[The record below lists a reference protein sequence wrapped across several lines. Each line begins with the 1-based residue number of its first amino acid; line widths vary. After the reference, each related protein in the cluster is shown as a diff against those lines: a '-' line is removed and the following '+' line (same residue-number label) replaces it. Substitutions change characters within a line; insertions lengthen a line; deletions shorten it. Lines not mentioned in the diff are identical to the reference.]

1 MFRTRAARASALI
14 EILAVLAVLALL
26 GGVAAVGVPRI
37 THTAG
42 TPSDG
47 VTAPQITSTAAA
59 EALVDSGR
67 KMALT
72 AEAKDLVGLVTIATA
87 TDTVGAADVIAR
99 TTVESGQLRLP
110 GAGPTMTLSTG
121 HTAVVSATAHTVT
134 LTTAGCSVVVSAGPG
149 VYDPATVGEAVCG

>member
-14 EILAVLAVLALL
+14 EILAVLATLALL
-26 GGVAAVGVPRI
+26 GGVAVGVPRL
-37 THTAG
+37 THTAVA
-42 TPSDG
+42 PSDG

-59 EALVDSGR
+59 RALVDSGR

-72 AEAKDLVGLVTIATA
+72 AEAKDFAGLVSIATA
-87 TDTVGAADVIAR
+87 TDTVSAADVISR
-99 TTVESGQLRLP
+99 TTVEGAQLRLP
-110 GAGPTMTLSTG
+110 GTSPRMTLSPG